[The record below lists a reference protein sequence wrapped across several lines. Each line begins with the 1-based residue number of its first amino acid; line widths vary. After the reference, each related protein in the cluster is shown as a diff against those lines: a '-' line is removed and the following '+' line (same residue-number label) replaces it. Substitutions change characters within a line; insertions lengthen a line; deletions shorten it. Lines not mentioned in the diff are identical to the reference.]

1 MIQDIISR
9 FSYELLTW
17 ILIAIAVATPIT
29 IFIMRGWLK
38 NFEYKVSISF
48 WIIIAS
54 GLVALLIGLLSV
66 GLATYREASRN
77 PAETLR
83 FD

>member
-38 NFEYKVSISF
+38 IFEYKVSISF